1 MPAEPEK
8 LNFLYT
14 NFWPNYPCISILFL
28 IEKHIIFSKL
38 SVFYNNLLKL
48 HPISNSGSFISDENL
63 PIAIPNF
70 TKKHFKGRHIYVY
83 HVNVN
88 PPPPPP
94 PGKYAGHFP
103 VCQWQK
109 SSFTIWPNP
118 DTIIVEKSE
127 VKNGIRECAALKTPF
142 SLPLDC
148 SLKTPIQ
155 NFSVSQT
162 LISPGIT
169 ILWKICIAKPHNWG
183 KFSSKTS
190 YWVKKV
196 NSQGYILFRNSV
208 L

>member
-1 MPAEPEK
+1 MQGT
-8 LNFLYT
+8 FL
-14 NFWPNYPCISILFL
+14 FA
-28 IEKHIIFSKL
+28 
-38 SVFYNNLLKL
+38 
-48 HPISNSGSFISDENL
+48 SD
-63 PIAIPNF
+63 
-70 TKKHFKGRHIYVY
+70 K
-83 HVNVN
+83 
-88 PPPPPP
+88 
-94 PGKYAGHFP
+94 
-103 VCQWQK
+103 K

-190 YWVKKV
+190 YWVKKLIHKATFCSEIQF
-196 NSQGYILFRNSV
+196 SQGSLTLHPNCITVPIYRLFSAASHRSIATFQVKMYLTFLRHRNAVTSQFLCSRV
-208 L
+208 